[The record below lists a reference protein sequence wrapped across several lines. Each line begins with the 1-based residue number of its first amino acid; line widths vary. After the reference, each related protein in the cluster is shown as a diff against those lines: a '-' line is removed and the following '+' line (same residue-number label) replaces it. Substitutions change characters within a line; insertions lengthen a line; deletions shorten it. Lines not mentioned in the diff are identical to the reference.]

1 MTNFYTQMAAT
12 NAWENDVKAAGEG
25 NVRLPKGVLKVFISD
40 EGTQIGK
47 AQGATEKTH
56 LVQRI
61 EFTVAEGEFKGA
73 THTIW
78 LSIINPNEVAERIA
92 KSTLK
97 SMFLAI
103 GQMPK
108 ASLGELKNKVFKIK
122 TDHKLGTYVDKEG
135 ATKPSLNVEIKSYHA
150 IDSEVSG
157 EELPL
162 ITAND
167 TWNSPA
173 GLAFTAS
180 VTGNSVAGAFAG
192 TAPSAIPSAP
202 RPPMATPSTPVAAPV
217 APKAPVA
224 PVQTTEA
231 DISNEPAWLT
241 PDA

>member
-1 MTNFYTQMAAT
+1 
-12 NAWENDVKAAGEG
+12 
-25 NVRLPKGVLKVFISD
+25 
-40 EGTQIGK
+40 
-47 AQGATEKTH
+47 
-56 LVQRI
+56 
-61 EFTVAEGEFKGA
+61 
-73 THTIW
+73 
-78 LSIINPNEVAERIA
+78 
-92 KSTLK
+92 
-97 SMFLAI
+97 MFLAI

-150 IDSEVSG
+150 IDSEVAG

-162 ITAND
+162 VTAND

-192 TAPSAIPSAP
+192 TAPSGIPSAP
-202 RPPMATPSTPVAAPV
+202 RPPSAPPVAAPV

-224 PVQTTEA
+224 PVQSTEA
-231 DISNEPAWLT
+231 NIDDNQPAWLT
-241 PDA
+241 PEA